1 MEASQLSQQMFLVY
15 MLCKQRNEEDLGIF
29 IPGLSFF
36 GFMHHCAAFT
46 GSAFKAVS
54 RFLGSKEVSTCEV
67 PNDRIFHCL
76 NMPQNSPNLEYTS
89 HLLKNVIIYCRPQF
103 PGLGAIIKKSAFWL
117 LTPIYFVAHSKTLY
131 PHIHWIVLNL
141 EMQAPPVSGFFSH
154 KFAKCLTYFF
164 KLLPGDF
171 IDLHETLHT
180 ASVDSP
186 DKKLLK

>member
-36 GFMHHCAAFT
+36 GFMHHWAAFI

-54 RFLGSKEVSTCEV
+54 RFLGSEEVSTCEV

-131 PHIHWIVLNL
+131 PHIRWIVLNL
-141 EMQAPPVSGFFSH
+141 EMQAPPSFCFFFPTNSRNVL
-154 KFAKCLTYFF
+154 LTFSNSSQVISSICT
-164 KLLPGDF
+164 KLCTQHLW
-171 IDLHETLHT
+171 TLLT
-180 ASVDSP
+180 KSY
-186 DKKLLK
+186 